1 MASISLIA
9 KWLLNLK
16 KKKKKRIIVLR
27 GSFCEVLIM
36 HSSNSTLR
44 KNIRILIYIGFDWE
58 TEEEDEG
65 DWIPEST
72 SSL

>member
-16 KKKKKRIIVLR
+16 KKERKKRIIVLR
-27 GSFCEVLIM
+27 GSFCEVLVM

-44 KNIRILIYIGFDWE
+44 KNVTVIVYIEFDWE
-58 TEEEDEG
+58 TEAGDEG
-65 DWIPEST
+65 N
-72 SSL
+72 